1 MIPVR
6 SRSGG
11 LRFHRR
17 DFLRAVPVGLA
28 TRLCPAEVEATQ
40 RTLVGS
46 RAVLADASTLIGL
59 EFTDAE
65 LALMQ
70 TNVARN
76 ARRYTELRQVSIQ
89 SDIEPAF
96 S

>member
-6 SRSGG
+6 SRSGT

-28 TRLCPAEVEATQ
+28 AGICPTEVEATQ
-40 RTLVGS
+40 RTPVGS
-46 RAVLADASTLIGL
+46 RAVLADASALVGL
-59 EFTDAE
+59 EFTDVE

-70 TNVARN
+70 THVCLL
-76 ARRYTELRQVSIQ
+76 YTSPSPRDS
-89 SDIEPAF
+89 
-96 S
+96 